1 MRRVVVV
8 ILDGLR
14 RDFID
19 ATRTPN
25 LRRFAARATSF
36 AAHRSAFPS
45 ATRCVSATFA
55 TGCHP
60 ARHGLQG
67 NAVAL
72 LENGILVPHD
82 AGLPGFLQHKREVT
96 GRTLAEPTLAERLA
110 PHGGA
115 VIFNNVSP
123 GAAYAHDPDGFGH
136 LHHRAGSFA
145 PGRIPAGRL
154 DVTLDAAGDRVM
166 TQRFLAEAL
175 RSAVRIGEPR
185 IAEPHIAASDIAASD
200 IAASDIDDSGID
212 DSGIDDS
219 GISSPSGTRPP
230 PLALLWCAEPDHIQ
244 HDQPLG
250 SPEHL
255 AVLAEADRNAGAV
268 IDAVDR
274 LRRDGDDV
282 LLIVGSD
289 HGHETVCGLVDVEA
303 ELIAAG
309 LKFGPGSTDVV
320 AQSNGTATLIY
331 VAPEYTALCSALGSF
346 LRTRD
351 WAGRVIG
358 TDQLASVGQAPD
370 NGLAFA
376 VSMRASAAPNR
387 YGVPGS
393 ALAATPRTG
402 EAHPVGAGQH
412 GGLAAF
418 EQSPFLMMDGDGF
431 PPATTSSRSTHIV
444 DLAPTILTH
453 LRLKATGMDGSPLQ
467 HLPPG

>member
-19 ATRTPN
+19 AARTPN
-25 LRRFAARATSF
+25 LLAFAARATSF

-67 NAVAL
+67 NAMAL
-72 LENGILVPHD
+72 LEDGVLVPHD
-82 AGLPGFLQHKREVT
+82 AGLPGFLQHKRAVT

-145 PGRIPAGRL
+145 PGRVPAGRL
-154 DVTLDAAGDRVM
+154 AVTLDAAGDRIM
-166 TQRFLAEAL
+166 TERFIAEAL
-175 RSAVRIGEPR
+175 TTKAG
-185 IAEPHIAASDIAASD
+185 
-200 IAASDIDDSGID
+200 
-212 DSGIDDS
+212 
-219 GISSPSGTRPP
+219 GTHRPA
-230 PLALLWCAEPDHIQ
+230 LALLWCAEPDHIQ

-255 AVLAEADRNAGAV
+255 GVLAEADRNAGAV
-268 IDAVDR
+268 IEAIDR
-274 LRRDGDDV
+274 LRRDGDEV

-289 HGHETVCGLVDVEA
+289 HGHETVSGLVDVEA

-309 LKFGPGSTDVV
+309 LKSGRESTDIV

-331 VAPEYTALCSALGSF
+331 LAPEHAARRPAVDAF
-346 LRTRD
+346 LRTCE
-351 WAGRVIG
+351 WAGTVLG
-358 TDQLASVGQAPD
+358 ADQLASVGQAPH

-376 VSMRASAAPNR
+376 VSMRASAAPNQ

-393 ALAATPRTG
+393 ALAAMPRGG

-418 EQSPFLMMDGDGF
+418 EQSPFLMIDGEGF
-431 PPATTSSRSTHIV
+431 MPGTTIARPTHIV
-444 DLAPTILTH
+444 DMAPTILTY
-453 LRLKATGMDGSPLQ
+453 LRVAATGMDGSALQ
-467 HLPPG
+467 HQPATGA

>member
-14 RDFID
+14 RDFVN
-19 ATRTPN
+19 AKRTPN
-25 LRRFAARATSF
+25 LHRFAARATSF

-67 NAVAL
+67 NAMAL
-72 LENGILVPHD
+72 LEAGLLVPHD
-82 AGLPGFLQHKREVT
+82 AGLPGFLQHKRAVT
-96 GRTLAEPTLAERLA
+96 GRALAEPTLAERLA

-145 PGRIPAGRL
+145 PGRVPAGRL
-154 DVTLDAAGDRVM
+154 EVTLDAAGDRAM
-166 TQRFLAEAL
+166 TERFLAEAL
-175 RSAVRIGEPR
+175 GA
-185 IAEPHIAASDIAASD
+185 
-200 IAASDIDDSGID
+200 
-212 DSGIDDS
+212 
-219 GISSPSGTRPP
+219 RPP
-230 PLALLWCAEPDHIQ
+230 ALALLWCAEPDHIQ

-268 IDAVDR
+268 IGAVER
-274 LRRDGDDV
+274 LRRDGDEV

-289 HGHETVCGLVDVEA
+289 HGHETVTRLVDVEA

-309 LKFGPGSTDVV
+309 LKAGRESKDVV
-320 AQSNGTATLIY
+320 AQSNGTSTLIY
-331 VAPEYTALCSALGSF
+331 LAPERAALRPALDAF
-346 LRTRD
+346 LRRCD
-351 WAGRVIG
+351 WAGIVLG
-358 TDQLASVGQAPD
+358 ADELATVGQALH

-376 VSMRASAAPNR
+376 VSMRASAAANQ

-393 ALAATPRTG
+393 ALAAMPRVG

-412 GGLAAF
+412 GGLGAF
-418 EQSPFLMMDGDGF
+418 EQSPFLMIEGDSFVPG
-431 PPATTSSRSTHIV
+431 TTSARPTHIV
-444 DLAPTILTH
+444 DMAPTILTH
-453 LRLKATGMDGSPLQ
+453 LGLPADGMDGSALQ
-467 HLPPG
+467 DTSRSAV

>member
-1 MRRVVVV
+1 MRRAVVV

-19 ATRTPN
+19 AKRTPN
-25 LRRFAARATSF
+25 LHRFAARATSF
-36 AAHRSAFPS
+36 MAHRSAFPS

-67 NAVAL
+67 NAMAL
-72 LENGILVPHD
+72 LEAGVLVPHD
-82 AGLPGFLQHKREVT
+82 AGLPGFLQHKRAVT
-96 GRTLAEPTLAERLA
+96 GRALAEPTLAERLA

-115 VIFNNVSP
+115 VIFSNVSP

-136 LHHRAGSFA
+136 LHHRAGSFT
-145 PGRIPAGRL
+145 PGRVPAGRL
-154 DVTLDAAGDRVM
+154 PVTLDAAGDRAM
-166 TQRFLAEAL
+166 TERFIAEAL
-175 RSAVRIGEPR
+175 DPQAPIPQTAIPQTAIPQTAIPQAPFPQTG
-185 IAEPHIAASDIAASD
+185 AARHAA
-200 IAASDIDDSGID
+200 
-212 DSGIDDS
+212 
-219 GISSPSGTRPP
+219 
-230 PLALLWCAEPDHIQ
+230 LALLWCAEPDHIQ

-255 AVLAEADRNAGAV
+255 AVLAQADRHAAAV
-268 IDAVDR
+268 IQAVDA
-274 LRRDGDDV
+274 LRQAGDEV

-289 HGHETVCGLVDVEA
+289 HGHETVSGLVDVEG

-309 LKFGPGSTDVV
+309 LKSSRESTDLL
-320 AQSNGTATLIY
+320 AQSNGTSTLIY
-331 VAPEYTALCSALGSF
+331 LAPERAALRPALDAF
-346 LRTRD
+346 LRARV
-351 WAGRVIG
+351 WAGRVVG
-358 TDQLASVGQAPD
+358 EDELASVGQAPH

-376 VSMRASAAPNR
+376 VSMRASASPNQ

-393 ALAATPRTG
+393 ALAAMPRTG

-418 EQSPFLMMDGDGF
+418 EQSPFLMIDGDGF
-431 PPATTSSRSTHIV
+431 TPGATSARPTHIV

-453 LRLKATGMDGSPLQ
+453 LRLPATGMDGGALQ
-467 HLPPG
+467 DQALSRA

>member
-25 LRRFAARATSF
+25 LWRFAARATSF

-67 NAVAL
+67 NAMAL
-72 LENGILVPHD
+72 VENGVLVPHD
-82 AGLPGFLQHKREVT
+82 AGLPGFLQHKRAVT

-154 DVTLDAAGDRVM
+154 EVTLDAAGDRAM
-166 TQRFLAEAL
+166 TRRFLAEAL
-175 RSAVRIGEPR
+175 RPEVGIGEPN
-185 IAEPHIAASDIAASD
+185 AAM
-200 IAASDIDDSGID
+200 SDIDDP
-212 DSGIDDS
+212 
-219 GISSPSGTRPP
+219 GISSPSNTRPP

-274 LRRDGDDV
+274 LRRDGEDV

-289 HGHETVCGLVDVEA
+289 HGHETVSGLVDVEA

-309 LKFGPGSTDVV
+309 LKSGPGSTDIV

-331 VAPEYTALCSALGSF
+331 LAQEHTALRPALEAF
-346 LRTRD
+346 LRTCD

-376 VSMRASAAPNR
+376 VSMRASAQPNR

-393 ALAATPRTG
+393 ALAATPRSG

-418 EQSPFLMMDGDGF
+418 EQSPFLMIDGDGF
-431 PPATTSSRSTHIV
+431 PPATTISRPTHIV

-453 LRLKATGMDGSPLQ
+453 LRLKAIGMDGSALQ
-467 HLPPG
+467 HMPPG

>member
-19 ATRTPN
+19 AARTPN
-25 LRRFAARATSF
+25 LHRFAARSTSF

-67 NAVAL
+67 NAMAL
-72 LENGILVPHD
+72 LEAGVLVPHD
-82 AGLPGFLQHKREVT
+82 AGLPGFLQHKRAVN
-96 GRTLAEPTLAERLA
+96 GQALAEPTLAERLA

-115 VIFNNVSP
+115 VIFSNVSP

-145 PGRIPAGRL
+145 PGRVPAGRL
-154 DVTLDAAGDRVM
+154 EVTLDAAGDRAM
-166 TQRFLAEAL
+166 TERCIAEAL
-175 RSAVRIGEPR
+175 MPKAPGAR
-185 IAEPHIAASDIAASD
+185 
-200 IAASDIDDSGID
+200 
-212 DSGIDDS
+212 
-219 GISSPSGTRPP
+219 RPA
-230 PLALLWCAEPDHIQ
+230 LALLWCAEPDHIQ

-255 AVLAEADRNAGAV
+255 AVLAEADRNAAAV
-268 IDAVDR
+268 IEAVDA
-274 LRRDGDDV
+274 LRQDGDEV

-289 HGHETVCGLVDVEA
+289 HGHETVSGLIDVEGD
-303 ELIAAG
+303 LIAAG
-309 LKFGPGSTDVV
+309 LKSGRESTDIV
-320 AQSNGTATLIY
+320 AQSNGTSTLIY
-331 VAPEYTALCSALGSF
+331 LAPERAALRPALDAF
-346 LRTRD
+346 LRSRD
-351 WAGRVIG
+351 WAGRVLG
-358 TDQLASVGQAPD
+358 ADELASVGQAPH
-370 NGLAFA
+370 NALAFA
-376 VSMRASAAPNR
+376 VSMRANAAPNQ
-387 YGVPGS
+387 YGIPGS
-393 ALAATPRTG
+393 ALAAMPRTA

-418 EQSPFLMMDGDGF
+418 EQSPFLMIDGDGF
-431 PPATTSSRSTHIV
+431 SPGTMRAEPTHIV

-453 LRLKATGMDGSPLQ
+453 LRLPAIGMDGSALQ
-467 HLPPG
+467 YPPPAAAQVAAFTHRRTIA

>member
-19 ATRTPN
+19 AARTPN
-25 LRRFAARATSF
+25 LHRFADRATSF

-55 TGCHP
+55 TGCYP

-67 NAVAL
+67 NAMAL
-72 LENGILVPHD
+72 LEAGVLVPHD
-82 AGLPGFLQHKREVT
+82 AGLPDFLQHKRAVT

-145 PGRIPAGRL
+145 PGRVAAGRL
-154 DVTLDAAGDRVM
+154 EVKLDAAGDRAM
-166 TQRFLAEAL
+166 TARFIAEAIF
-175 RSAVRIGEPR
+175 SETPVSQAPG
-185 IAEPHIAASDIAASD
+185 AH
-200 IAASDIDDSGID
+200 
-212 DSGIDDS
+212 
-219 GISSPSGTRPP
+219 RPA
-230 PLALLWCAEPDHIQ
+230 LALLWCAEPDHIQ

-274 LRRDGDDV
+274 LRRGGDEV

-289 HGHETVCGLVDVEA
+289 HGHETVSGLVDVEA

-309 LKFGPGSTDVV
+309 LKAGRGSTDVV

-331 VAPEYTALCSALGSF
+331 LAPERAALRPALDAY
-346 LRTRD
+346 LRARD
-351 WAGRVIG
+351 WAGTVLG
-358 TDQLASVGQAPD
+358 VDELASVGQAPH

-376 VSMRASAAPNR
+376 VSMRASAAPNW

-393 ALAATPRTG
+393 ALAAKPRTG

-418 EQSPFLMMDGDGF
+418 EQSPFLMIDGDGF
-431 PPATTSSRSTHIV
+431 APGITSTRPTHIV

-453 LRLKATGMDGSPLQ
+453 LHLPAGGMDGSALQ
-467 HLPPG
+467 GRAPPTA